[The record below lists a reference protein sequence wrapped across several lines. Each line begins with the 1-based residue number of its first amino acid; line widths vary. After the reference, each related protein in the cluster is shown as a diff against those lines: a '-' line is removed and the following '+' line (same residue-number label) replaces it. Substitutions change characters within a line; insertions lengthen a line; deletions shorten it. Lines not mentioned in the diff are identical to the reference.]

1 MNSNQQNIMIDEYL
15 KAFAEPST
23 HLGVKKTIPMQYA
36 GKDYLFV
43 VQEVLV
49 TDAIKDMFHVSCYSG
64 ENLSGTAHLFKRSD
78 LARWLGDK
86 FTSVFPENGVSVE
99 WH

>member
-49 TDAIKDMFHVSCYSG
+49 TDAIKDMLHEVFCYSVVV
-64 ENLSGTAHLFKRSD
+64 ER
-78 LARWLGDK
+78 DK
-86 FTSVFPENGVSVE
+86 IRTCVVPSWYVYGHRKS
-99 WH
+99 